1 VHSFNSIFKIQPQKI
16 TIMNTVKLVTGLM
29 ISAVA
34 GAALGALFSSGKKTD
49 TKRKTIKD
57 SGDLKDS
64 IKDKIDN
71 LVESIA
77 EQFELAEDKIKEL
90 SESGKKQIAVL

>member
-1 VHSFNSIFKIQPQKI
+1 
-16 TIMNTVKLVTGLM
+16 MNTVKLVTGLL

-34 GAALGALFSSGKKTD
+34 GAALGALFTSGKDSD
-49 TKRKTIKD
+49 TKRKLIKD
-57 SGDLKDS
+57 TGDLKNS

-77 EQFELAEDKIKEL
+77 EQFEFAEERVKEL
-90 SESGKKQIAVL
+90 TETGNQQIAIL